1 MSVYRASDACR
12 KLREY
17 TEGNLARIKRGE
29 LAGSHLLGVATKAI
43 NLFETLARET
53 FSSHMARKGVNYD
66 QAFKPKLDKPFERLT
81 LGEVVKGL
89 RMLDTTQT
97 ANAEPSNQRS
107 SATGPI
113 RRTVSKTLSKKLDG
127 ICRLR
132 SEVVAHL
139 RSEEIEVAPVAKLL
153 NLINEVVDEST
164 FRAEDTR

>member
-1 MSVYRASDACR
+1 M
-12 KLREY
+12 
-17 TEGNLARIKRGE
+17 
-29 LAGSHLLGVATKAI
+29 
-43 NLFETLARET
+43 
-53 FSSHMARKGVNYD
+53 NYD

-127 ICRLR
+127 ICVTWSPSYNSTDGRLR
-132 SEVVAHL
+132 SLSEL
-139 RSEEIEVAPVAKLL
+139 RG
-153 NLINEVVDEST
+153 
-164 FRAEDTR
+164 

>member
-29 LAGSHLLGVATKAI
+29 LAGSHLLGVATKADKSLRDSGQSDI
-43 NLFETLARET
+43 QLAYG
-53 FSSHMARKGVNYD
+53 SQGVNYD

-139 RSEEIEVAPVAKLL
+139 RSEEIEASLRS
-153 NLINEVVDEST
+153 D
-164 FRAEDTR
+164 